1 MGSLHRPVKVRR
13 YAELCSSQ
21 LRFVPSAFARHRG
34 TSLALSAGTNLHLAL
49 LVPTLLP
56 ALVDVPYVDT
66 YVAPTESAVHF
77 AESNAG
83 KCAPSV
89 RVYAARS
96 AVRPVAY
103 AVCNARPSPAGAPLD
118 KHGRP
123 LQGAARKA
131 RLAHAGATYCRTT
144 IGGGK

>member
-1 MGSLHRPVKVRR
+1 MT
-13 YAELCSSQ
+13 LC
-21 LRFVPSAFARHRG
+21 LVLL
-34 TSLALSAGTNLHLAL
+34 LAATLAAIVGGPLAL

-66 YVAPTESAVHF
+66 YVPPTESAQHF

-89 RVYAARS
+89 RVYASRS
-96 AVRPVAY
+96 GRPTQVA
-103 AVCNARPSPAGAPLD
+103 CDARPSPAGAPLD

-131 RLAHAGATYCRTT
+131 RLARAEATYCRTT